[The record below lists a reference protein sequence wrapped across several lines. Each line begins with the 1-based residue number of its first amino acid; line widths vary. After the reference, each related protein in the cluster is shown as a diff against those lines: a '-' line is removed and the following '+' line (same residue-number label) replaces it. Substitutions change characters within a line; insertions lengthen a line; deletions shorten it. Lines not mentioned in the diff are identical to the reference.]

1 MPPPSSW
8 GEGRLWGELCSK
20 YGREFVRVR
29 ASACGPAS
37 RCGGGHSWVSRESAP
52 HPTLP
57 SCPSYP
63 IHRTGLSGPS
73 CSPPPVAMVAGG
85 GGIARGDSWSQSL
98 APAAPANPPPALSLL
113 STGWAPFL
121 LLWRAGAGRWWPMR
135 RGSGENLSQALPSP
149 ISSSVST
156 PASGRSWGM
165 APRPKVGEGSCWLL
179 NCWSPLRNELGT

>member
-1 MPPPSSW
+1 MWSSLEVW
-8 GEGRLWGELCSK
+8 Q
-20 YGREFVRVR
+20 
-29 ASACGPAS
+29 
-37 RCGGGHSWVSRESAP
+37 GHSWVSREIAP

-57 SCPSYP
+57 SCPSHP

-73 CSPPPVAMVAGG
+73 WSPPPVAMVAGG
-85 GGIARGDSWSQSL
+85 GGGIAGGDSWSQPL

-113 STGWAPFL
+113 STGWAPSL

-135 RGSGENLSQALPSP
+135 RGSGENLSQGLPSP

-156 PASGRSWGM
+156 PASGRSWGGGM

-179 NCWSPLRNELGT
+179 NCWSPLSGMSWTRELQGTQCPPASPFTP